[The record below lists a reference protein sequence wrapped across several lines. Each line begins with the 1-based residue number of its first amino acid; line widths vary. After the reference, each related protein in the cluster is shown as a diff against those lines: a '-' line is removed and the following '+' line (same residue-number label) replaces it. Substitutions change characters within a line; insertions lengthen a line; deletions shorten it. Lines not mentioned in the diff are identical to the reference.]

1 MEIAVTKKYGVIV
14 YNPSSISTSI
24 RALKLDFRL
33 THCQSFESLLTH
45 ASFQE
50 NDLLLIDCIPE
61 VGSHFVFLDRIKSES
76 RPELESMSVVLLADD
91 LDLEQ
96 RLMACELG
104 ADDCISTNVSHDD
117 LVTRLQSTIYN
128 AIANKQLKEQLKA
141 ASDVAMAAMT
151 NTSDLGANIQFLL
164 ESYQCEN
171 LDQLGQLLFQSLNY
185 YGLTCS
191 LQMRGEHVTKNMEA
205 NGMERTMESR
215 LLNELKNAGRFYDFG
230 CRTVANYGSTSILI
244 KNMPVDDSIRY
255 GVIKDN
261 IFALLQGTDAKVKA
275 LDTQTNLQLEHQA
288 QESLTLQLKQGVN
301 DLDAQYR
308 MLTEKIAGVVNQMA
322 GAVESAMQTMLL
334 TDEQE
339 VILLGKLD
347 DGKNSVCD
355 LFEEYA
361 SMDDDLKAM
370 VENTAPIL
378 LSKEDGATVDQLS
391 EDDISKAIELLK
403 QTG

>member
-1 MEIAVTKKYGVIV
+1 VTKKYGVIV
-14 YNPSSISTSI
+14 YNPSSISASM
-24 RALKLDFRL
+24 RALQLDFRL
-33 THCQSFESLLTH
+33 THCQTFESLLTH
-45 ASFQE
+45 ATFQKD
-50 NDLLLIDCIPE
+50 DLLLIDCIPE
-61 VGSHFVFLDRIKSES
+61 VGSHFAFLDKIQSES

-104 ADDCISTNVSHDD
+104 ADDCISTNVGHDD

-128 AIANKQLKEQLKA
+128 AIANRQLKEQLKT

-164 ESYQCEN
+164 ESYQCGN

-191 LQMRGEHVTKNMEA
+191 LQMRGEHIVKNMEA
-205 NGMERTMESR
+205 NGMERAMESK
-215 LLNELKNAGRFYDFG
+215 LLNELKDSGRFYDFG

-244 KNMPVDDSIRY
+244 KNMPVDDPIRY

-261 IFALLQGTDAKVKA
+261 IFALLQGADAKVKA
-275 LDTQTNLQLEHQA
+275 LDTQINLYLEHQA
-288 QESLTLQLKQGVN
+288 QEGLAEQLKQGIN
-301 DLDAQYR
+301 DLDGQYR
-308 MLTEKIAGVVNQMA
+308 ELTEKIANVVSHMA
-322 GAVESAMQTMLL
+322 GTVEQSMQTMLL

-339 VILLGKLD
+339 VILLGKLE

-361 SMDDDLKAM
+361 SMDDDLKAI
-370 VENTAPIL
+370 VENTAPL
-378 LSKEDGATVDQLS
+378 LPSTKDGELADHLS
-391 EDDISKAIELLK
+391 EADINKAIEYLK
-403 QTG
+403 QAG